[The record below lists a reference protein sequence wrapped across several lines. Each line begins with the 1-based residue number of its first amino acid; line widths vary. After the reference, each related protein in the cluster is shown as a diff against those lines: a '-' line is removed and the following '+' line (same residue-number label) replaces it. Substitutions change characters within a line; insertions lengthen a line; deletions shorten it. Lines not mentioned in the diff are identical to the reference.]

1 MTYFFDT
8 SALMKYYHPE
18 LGSERVIALINDPA
32 NTHYVSELI
41 RSEFFS
47 ALHRRYR
54 NLEINETELDETLAE
69 FDSSLEQYQFCPLS
83 TDVLREAERLL
94 RNEGRSLPLR
104 TLDSLHLATFGAF
117 GDPTWT
123 FVSTD
128 DQLLAIAEAL
138 GPPVLNPLR

>member
-94 RNEGRSLPLR
+94 RNEGRTLPLR
-104 TLDSLHLATFGAF
+104 TLDSLHLATFCVF

-128 DQLLAIAEAL
+128 DQLLTIADAL
-138 GPPVLNPLR
+138 GHPVLNPLR